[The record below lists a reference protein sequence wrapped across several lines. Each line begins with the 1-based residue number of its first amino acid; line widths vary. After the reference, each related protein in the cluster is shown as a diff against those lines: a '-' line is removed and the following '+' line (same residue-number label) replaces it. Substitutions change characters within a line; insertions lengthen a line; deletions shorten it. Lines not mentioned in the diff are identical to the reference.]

1 MRPFWGRMARPI
13 TILRTWG
20 IGERSGGRMRVG
32 VLVAA
37 LVTAALVGGLVLAG
51 GTKKVGAER
60 YSAYADP
67 EKPVISYLLSDPEN
81 VEDFQREF
89 ALNDGEMADVLDAV
103 RRENEILAGTFSRS
117 ERIVQANRG
126 LSEERVGE
134 KIAASSFDESVRAA
148 VAGTKGEVKRIL
160 PPGRRSDFRSWVDAR
175 WQEERQEFDQESSTF
190 MTSSTRTDR
199 GRTFRVY
206 ATQYRGHTLRE
217 AALPHRKLKFEG
229 GYKVRVRPAGSSD
242 RGWVK
247 IKDVGPWN
255 TYDNWFALRKNRE
268 MWRNLPRGMPEAQA
282 AYFDNFHR
290 GRDEF
295 GRKVLN
301 PAGIDLT
308 PAFAREIGL
317 GRYESGWVYVHVP
330 WVHS

>member
-1 MRPFWGRMARPI
+1 
-13 TILRTWG
+13 
-20 IGERSGGRMRVG
+20 MRVG

-148 VAGTKGEVKRIL
+148 VAETKGEVKRIL
-160 PPGRRSDFRSWVDAR
+160 PPGHRSDFRPWVDAR
-175 WQEERQEFDQESSTF
+175 WQEKRQEFDQEPYTF
-190 MTSSTRTDR
+190 MTTTTTTDR

-217 AALPHRKLKFEG
+217 AALPQSKLKFEG
-229 GYKVRVRPAGSSD
+229 GYRVRVRPAGSSD
-242 RGWVK
+242 RGWVM

-255 TYDNWFALRKNRE
+255 THDNCTPGASTGKCGGTCRAACPKRRPPTSTTSTGAG
-268 MWRNLPRGMPEAQA
+268 MSSAVRCSTPPASTSPRRLPARSASADTRAPGSTSTCPGYIASPQA
-282 AYFDNFHR
+282 
-290 GRDEF
+290 GRS
-295 GRKVLN
+295 
-301 PAGIDLT
+301 T
-308 PAFAREIGL
+308 
-317 GRYESGWVYVHVP
+317 
-330 WVHS
+330 